1 VTTPLIP
8 LSSLKATMTPAD
20 QEFLASVIKRDQ
32 NPDGS
37 DKGVVR
43 RMLASTQ
50 CLECHKE
57 FQRKHKG
64 KPFAIKCQGIYDTPD
79 YEAKQAQLQA
89 DGDDMSIDEI
99 REIYDAAFWAERKL
113 VVKTDDGDIV
123 PVVMRP
129 YQTATMRCTS
139 PRKVDRWGRGMGKT
153 LMGVA
158 LELHFICNNK
168 NTETIVVCPAQSQAQ
183 LWWDEIKF
191 QIENSPSF
199 SEDFLMQSKQQP
211 FLYMRFG
218 NGAVLKIFT
227 AGSKSGKGAD
237 AVRGSNPRRIR
248 LDEQDYLSEKD
259 YAAIMPLLRRFKKS
273 TFHGSSTPSGLRQMY
288 WQMCMKLPDY
298 KEFYHSIKEHPDWGT
313 DQLNEPVCFAEAKT
327 MDRYRHEWLAEF
339 GDPTAGVFKATFVD
353 EAIKPYT
360 HKGLAYDPTRRYFM
374 GIDWNG
380 KGTGTR
386 ICVVEYDPDTRI
398 RKVMARATIDDPKST
413 TKMSMAKV
421 VEMNRWWHCED
432 ILVDA
437 GFGFVQDE
445 LLRDLG
451 AQNPHDPDVAKLKHI
466 QVIDF
471 GAKLKTNRIV
481 PHRDPDSKYKP
492 DPKEEELERRTKP
505 FLVEGAVMCFEG
517 NLVHISGQDDKLLE
531 DQIRG
536 YRVKTWSKGGVADT
550 YETDAESGD
559 HDLDAL
565 LLALLGA
572 ELKYGLW
579 HTTDV
584 VKRLVQIA
592 HVSGWGLPATPVAN
606 QMVSARFREAQERV
620 DPETTREIAREE
632 AGIPA
637 RTRPQRVASSLQE
650 QYRLQY
656 LSRNSAVV
664 APAGGT
670 ATSLRGGGR
679 IPSRTNVFQQGA
691 SARPIH
697 YGSGRRFH

>member
-1 VTTPLIP
+1 
-8 LSSLKATMTPAD
+8 MTPAD
-20 QEFLASVIKRDQ
+20 KEFLANVIKRDR
-32 NPDGS
+32 NADGS
-37 DKGVVR
+37 DKGIVR
-43 RMLASTQ
+43 RMMGCQQ
-50 CLECHKE
+50 CLECHTE
-57 FQRKHKG
+57 FQRKHRG

-79 YEAKQAQLQA
+79 YEAYKAQLNA
-89 DGDDMSIDEI
+89 DGDDMSLDEI
-99 REIYDAAFWAERKL
+99 REIFDSAFWSERNL

-123 PVVMRP
+123 PVKMRP

-158 LELHFICNNK
+158 TELHFICTNK

-183 LWWDEIKF
+183 LWWDEIVF

-199 SEDFLMQSKQQP
+199 GEDFLMQKKQQP

-288 WQMCMKLPDY
+288 WQMCMKFPDY
-298 KEFYHSIKEHPDWGT
+298 KEFFHSITEHPDWGT
-313 DQLNEPVCFAEAKT
+313 DQLNKEVCFAEAKT

-339 GDPTAGVFKATFVD
+339 GDPSAGVFKATFVD
-353 EAIKPYT
+353 EAIKPYA
-360 HKGLAYDPTRRYFM
+360 HKGLVYDPARRYFM

-386 ICVVEYDPDTRI
+386 ICVVEYDPESRI
-398 RKVMARATIDDPKST
+398 RRVVARATVDDPRAT
-413 TKMSMAKV
+413 TKMSIAKIIDL
-421 VEMNRWWHCED
+421 NRSWHCEE
-432 ILVDA
+432 IYVDA

-445 LLRDLG
+445 LLRDVG
-451 AQNPHDPDVAKLKHI
+451 AQNPNDPDLAKLKHI
-466 QVIDF
+466 QVIDS

-481 PHRDPDSKYKP
+481 PNRDPDSKYKP

-517 NLVHISGQDDKLLE
+517 NLVQLSGQDDKLLE

-536 YRVKTWSKGGVADT
+536 YRVKTWTKGGQADT

-592 HVSGWGLPATPVAN
+592 HVSGWGLPATTVPN
-606 QMVSARFREAQERV
+606 QMAARFRDVQEKV
-620 DPETTREIAREE
+620 DPSVMRELAREE

-637 RTRPQRVASSLQE
+637 RNRPQRVAASLQE
-650 QYRLQY
+650 QYRLMY
-656 LSRNSAVV
+656 LSRNAVTI
-664 APAGGT
+664 APTGGP
-670 ATSLRGGGR
+670 AASLRGGGR
-679 IPSRTNVFQQGA
+679 IPSRTSVFQQGT
-691 SARPIH
+691 SQRPAH
-697 YGSGRRFH
+697 HGAGRRFN